1 MKKHMIVGVEPG
13 SIAHEL
19 SIKPG
24 DHLLTVNQEPVRD
37 VFDYQFFVTEEYLT
51 LEIEKRMGIS
61 KKLRS
66 KKIREKIWDSYS
78 LPI

>member
-19 SIKPG
+19 SIEPG

-51 LEIEKRMGIS
+51 LEIEQNNADIEEIEIEAYKQAC
-61 KKLRS
+61 
-66 KKIREKIWDSYS
+66 
-78 LPI
+78 